1 MSYQLD
7 TLPVMKPFRRKLRKQ
22 MTAAEVALWLM
33 IKNKQLDGERFL
45 RQFSI
50 GHYVVDFYCHKH
62 KLAIELDGE
71 VHSSEDR
78 QTYDKKRTDY
88 LNSVG
93 VTVLRFENFEVLQYP
108 TRTLDEIRKYLKLL
122 SAWFLILPN
131 PSASLVPLQRGQTS
145 RCWIYQK

>member
-1 MSYQLD
+1 MSDQLN
-7 TLPVMKPFRRKLRKQ
+7 TLPVMKPFGRKLRKQ

-71 VHSSEDR
+71 VHFTEDR
-78 QTYDKKRTDY
+78 QIYDKKRTDY

-93 VTVLRFENFEVLQYP
+93 VTVLRFENFEVFQYP
-108 TRTLDEIRKYLKLL
+108 TPTLDEIRKYLK
-122 SAWFLILPN
+122 
-131 PSASLVPLQRGQTS
+131 
-145 RCWIYQK
+145 

>member
-1 MSYQLD
+1 MINS
-7 TLPVMKPFRRKLRKQ
+7 LPEMKPFRRKLRKN

-50 GHYVVDFYCHKH
+50 GHYVVDFYCSKF

-71 VHSSEDR
+71 GHFTDDGEASDR
-78 QTYDKKRTDY
+78 RRTEF

-93 VTVLRFENFEVLQYP
+93 VRVLRFENFEIFQHP
-108 TRTLDEIRKYLKLL
+108 ARTLDEIRKYLK
-122 SAWFLILPN
+122 
-131 PSASLVPLQRGQTS
+131 
-145 RCWIYQK
+145 